1 MNARCLPLLAGVL
14 CLSSCVFHTTATGPV
29 QYDARAVERDASEH
43 VRVELNMG
51 AGELRVSGGTQKL
64 MQGDFTYN
72 VASWKPSIR
81 YSSTGSLG
89 SLTIEQPD
97 ASSVHIGNVTY
108 QWDLRLNKEVP
119 LDMKVHFG
127 AGKARLDLGSL
138 ALRSVEVAMGVGEL
152 DMDLRG
158 TPKRSYSVRVQ
169 GGVGEATIRLP
180 GDVGVYAEAAGGI
193 GEISA
198 RGLRR
203 EDGHW
208 VNDAYEDSR
217 VRIRLDVHG
226 GVGAI
231 HLLAGTD

>member
-1 MNARCLPLLAGVL
+1 
-14 CLSSCVFHTTATGPV
+14 
-29 QYDARAVERDASEH
+29 
-43 VRVELNMG
+43 
-51 AGELRVSGGTQKL
+51 

-89 SLTIEQPD
+89 SLTIEQPG
-97 ASSVHIGNVTY
+97 ANSVHVGNVKY

-119 LDMKVHFG
+119 LDMKVHCG

-158 TPKRSYSVRVQ
+158 SPKHSYNVHVQ

-193 GEISA
+193 GEIRA
-198 RGLRR
+198 QGLRR

-208 VNDAYEDSR
+208 VNDAHDHSR
-217 VRIRLDVHG
+217 VNIRLDIEG
-226 GVGAI
+226 GIGSI
-231 HLLAGTD
+231 RLLADRD